1 VPKAVRTTAVQ
12 PFEVVIS
19 QEEAAA
25 LRQLFT
31 AIGNRRI
38 ETSALPD
45 LQTALKPPD
54 PIEEIMVEPITI
66 SPLAALEGE

>member
-1 VPKAVRTTAVQ
+1 
-12 PFEVVIS
+12 
-19 QEEAAA
+19 
-25 LRQLFT
+25 
-31 AIGNRRI
+31 
-38 ETSALPD
+38 LPD